1 MYFWPSLNDV
11 LVKKIV
17 KTLIVSKMR
26 TVKGSSWILLTFL
39 ALGLASC
46 KDNSKCRYKPAPIFA
61 PDLPYVVQY
70 NYEVQG
76 QQSLESVMLEN
87 QVLLEVYQDVCNTS
101 RQEYRFTVAGDRSSY
116 ADSLWMKE
124 ATRQLFFLSTMSPQ
138 QAPLKAWADVIEK
151 SRSNMHLGVPL
162 EIDQGISVQIDR
174 ILSPEKSTLVLVFS
188 QQ

>member
-1 MYFWPSLNDV
+1 MWLTV
-11 LVKKIV
+11 LV
-17 KTLIVSKMR
+17 
-26 TVKGSSWILLTFL
+26 
-39 ALGLASC
+39 LGMASC

-87 QVLLEVYQDVCNTS
+87 QVLLEVYQDVCNSS

-124 ATRQLFFLSTMSPQ
+124 ATRQLVLLSTMSEKQ
-138 QAPLKAWADVIEK
+138 LPLKAWADVIEQN
-151 SRSNMHLGVPL
+151 RRNMNLGVPL

>member
-1 MYFWPSLNDV
+1 MQ
-11 LVKKIV
+11 VKKIV
-17 KTLIVSKMR
+17 KTLIVSKMQI
-26 TVKGSSWILLTFL
+26 VKDFSRLVLIFL
-39 ALGLASC
+39 AMGAASC
-46 KDNSKCRYKPAPIFA
+46 KDTSKCRYNPAPIFA
-61 PDLPYVVQY
+61 ADLPYVVGY

-87 QVLLEVYQDVCNTS
+87 KVLLEIYQDVCNTT
-101 RQEYRFTVAGDRSSY
+101 RQEYRFTVAGDRSNY

-124 ATRQLFFLSTMSPQ
+124 ATRQLVFLSTMSEKQ
-138 QAPLKAWADVIEK
+138 LPLKAWADVIEQN
-151 SRSNMHLGVPL
+151 RRNMNLGVPL